1 MNLTVMKTNP
11 KTIHDDLNQ
20 LAQNLYYRPGSAF
33 KRAVMWRACDLISDH
48 CIWRRMADS
57 EPEWG
62 VPVLARY
69 TDDGDDEMPVVAW
82 SDARDGSWG
91 DRVPLYWLY
100 IPPLQP
106 QTQNQTQN
114 QTQTQ

>member
-1 MNLTVMKTNP
+1 MKYQNP
-11 KTIHDDLNQ
+11 KTIHDKLNDL
-20 LAQNLYYRPGSAF
+20 ARNLPWGPESAP
-33 KRAVMWRACDLISDH
+33 KRALLWQACDLIADH

-62 VPVLARY
+62 VPVFVRY
-69 TDDGDDEMPVVAW
+69 TNDGDDEMPVTAW

-100 IPPLQP
+100 IPAL
-106 QTQNQTQN
+106 
-114 QTQTQ
+114 TQT